1 MFLRKT
7 YCHGLLW
14 ASVSVNLFAVGS
26 QCAFGRPRSLL
37 YAICEDDEETLKR
50 FGILF
55 PCRSV
60 YIESRIL
67 LTCVHSLALVSFHS
81 EKVFKHTS

>member
-1 MFLRKT
+1 
-7 YCHGLLW
+7 
-14 ASVSVNLFAVGS
+14 LFAVGS